1 MPMKPTFPH
10 LANLVSPISKTAFA
24 ALAITALLFA
34 AAFTDAT
41 AQAFPPPTEPK
52 VRGQVVDQND
62 KPIPGVAILVKNE
75 TTGTASDLNGFFELD
90 LKKFVG
96 KNVTLVFSYID
107 IPNKELVIEMEKL
120 PKDYGQIKLA
130 KE

>member
-1 MPMKPTFPH
+1 MKLTFLSFPNSIG
-10 LANLVSPISKTAFA
+10 LAARTAFA
-24 ALAITALLFA
+24 TLAITVLLFTA
-34 AAFTDAT
+34 ALTDAT
-41 AQAFPPPTEPK
+41 AQAFPPRTEAK

-62 KPIPGVAILVKNE
+62 KAIPGVAILVKNE
-75 TTGTASDLNGFFELD
+75 TTGTASDINGFFELD

-96 KNVTLVFSYID
+96 QKVTLVFSYID
-107 IPNKELVIEMEKL
+107 IPSKELVIEMEKL